1 MMMTPHSSPPS
12 TALPLLLLLV
22 TLLVTLP
29 SSASKRTASQKARN
43 RARISQLRF
52 GKLHSKVKEAAAPN
66 RSALVGNYDG
76 LCWDAAVFGDTDYPL
91 TRRQCRRA
99 VVTSGNVELM
109 QDGGGVLERLRLG
122 DCLRVVVMGG
132 SITYG
137 FNAMA
142 HKKADR
148 GVAWPEHW
156 RRKLNSDH
164 ADCRPRNNSMATSD
178 NGRSGHVFET
188 LAVRGV
194 GSSYWWQQLTTPGS
208 NALAA
213 LSAEA
218 DVVVVET
225 ATNDVESEA
234 ATARLTELLV
244 RRLRMLAPKAAL
256 IWLTAG

>member
-12 TALPLLLLLV
+12 LALPLLLLLV

-109 QDGGGVLERLRLG
+109 QDG
-122 DCLRVVVMGG
+122 VMGH
-132 SITYG
+132 
-137 FNAMA
+137 AA
-142 HKKADR
+142 ARRLDR
-148 GVAWPEHW
+148 AGW
-156 RRKLNSDH
+156 R
-164 ADCRPRNNSMATSD
+164 
-178 NGRSGHVFET
+178 
-188 LAVRGV
+188 
-194 GSSYWWQQLTTPGS
+194 
-208 NALAA
+208 LAA
-213 LSAEA
+213 RRSQC
-218 DVVVVET
+218 VVEPT
-225 ATNDVESEA
+225 GH
-234 ATARLTELLV
+234 L
-244 RRLRMLAPKAAL
+244 
-256 IWLTAG
+256 